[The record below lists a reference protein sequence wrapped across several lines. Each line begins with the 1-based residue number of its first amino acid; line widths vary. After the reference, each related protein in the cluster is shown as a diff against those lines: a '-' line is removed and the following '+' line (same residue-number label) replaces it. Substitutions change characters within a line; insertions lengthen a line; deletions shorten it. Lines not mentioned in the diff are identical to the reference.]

1 MIGSGEGSITVII
14 QKNDMVHA
22 ITDLS
27 ADHTIGLS
35 ISNFQKK
42 TGALVTFK
50 FSVIELLV
58 DVSEKY
64 LSFLFCLISVSKE
77 FNYLQKKLSF

>member
-1 MIGSGEGSITVII
+1 
-14 QKNDMVHA
+14 MVHTIA
-22 ITDLS
+22 DLS
-27 ADHTIGLS
+27 ADSTVGLS

-42 TGALVTFK
+42 TGALVTSK

-64 LSFLFCLISVSKE
+64 LSFLKQ
-77 FNYLQKKLSF
+77 N

>member
-1 MIGSGEGSITVII
+1 
-14 QKNDMVHA
+14 MVHA

-27 ADHTIGLS
+27 ADCTVGLS
-35 ISNFQKK
+35 IFNFQKK
-42 TGALVTFK
+42 NGALVTSK

-64 LSFLFCLISVSKE
+64 LSFLKTKK
-77 FNYLQKKLSF
+77 NYHLKKVYYYNNLLFILLYEQLN

>member
-1 MIGSGEGSITVII
+1 MIGSGECSITAII

-22 ITDLS
+22 IADLS
-27 ADHTIGLS
+27 ADCTVGLS

-42 TGALVTFK
+42 TGALVTSK

-64 LSFLFCLISVSKE
+64 LSFLKQ
-77 FNYLQKKLSF
+77 N